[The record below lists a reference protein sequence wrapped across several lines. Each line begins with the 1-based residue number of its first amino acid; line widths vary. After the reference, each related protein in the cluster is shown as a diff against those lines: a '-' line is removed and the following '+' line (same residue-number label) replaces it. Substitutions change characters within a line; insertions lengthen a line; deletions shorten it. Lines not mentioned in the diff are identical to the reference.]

1 MGCSSD
7 IDLLALETRG
17 FPRSDDAMTP
27 RPARSEGDRDDTHRD
42 HPKPGTARAL
52 TVVRRTEDLRAALQP
67 WRAAGA
73 SIGVVPTMGALH
85 AGHMALV
92 RAAQFECERVV
103 TTIFVNPLQFNLAAD
118 LDTYPRDEAGDC
130 AVLAAAGVDL
140 LFAPSAAE
148 MYPDGFA
155 TTVSLSGVTACLC
168 GRSRPGHLTGVATVV
183 TKLLLQALPTA
194 AYFGEKDYQQLQMVR
209 RLVRDLAI
217 PVRIAAV
224 ATVRDADG
232 LALSSRNDRL
242 TADERRRAPA
252 MYHALQTVAGR
263 LLAGGDT
270 EAELAW
276 GREAILRGG
285 FDRVDYF
292 ELRRDDTLAALAHV
306 EPPARLFAA
315 AWLGSTRLIDN
326 VAVC

>member
-1 MGCSSD
+1 
-7 IDLLALETRG
+7 
-17 FPRSDDAMTP
+17 MTP
-27 RPARSEGDRDDTHRD
+27 RPARSEVNRGDTRRGDRTSATTREL
-42 HPKPGTARAL
+42 A
-52 TVVRRTEDLRAALQP
+52 VVRRTEDFRAALQP
-67 WRAAGA
+67 WRTAGE
-73 SIGVVPTMGALH
+73 SIGLVPTMGALH

-92 RAAQFECERVV
+92 RAARAECARVV
-103 TTIFVNPLQFNLAAD
+103 ATLFVNPLQFDRAAD
-118 LDTYPRDEAGDC
+118 LEAYPRDEAGDR
-130 AVLAAAGVDL
+130 AMLAAAGADL
-140 LFAPSAAE
+140 LFAPPAAE

-155 TTVSLSGVTACLC
+155 TAVSVSGLTACLC
-168 GRSRPGHLTGVATVV
+168 GRSRPGHMTGVATVV
-183 TKLLLQALPTA
+183 TKLLLQALPA
-194 AYFGEKDYQQLQMVR
+194 VAYFGEKDYQQMLVVR

-217 PVRIAAV
+217 PVRIVAV

-232 LALSSRNDRL
+232 LALSSRNARL

-292 ELRRDDTLAALAHV
+292 ELRRDDTLATLAHL

-326 VAVC
+326 VPVC